1 MSMSMRK
8 GSQKDNKTIFNLMK
22 LITLSKDISK
32 TSQSRKVSKDN
43 NSKLMSTLG
52 IIGKKRKKK

>member
-1 MSMSMRK
+1 MRK

-22 LITLSKDISK
+22 LITSSKDISK

-43 NSKLMSTLG
+43 NSKPMSTPE

>member
-1 MSMSMRK
+1 MSMRK

-43 NSKLMSTLG
+43 NSKPMSTLG

>member
-1 MSMSMRK
+1 MSMRK

-22 LITLSKDISK
+22 LIKLSKDISK

>member
-22 LITLSKDISK
+22 LITSSKDISK